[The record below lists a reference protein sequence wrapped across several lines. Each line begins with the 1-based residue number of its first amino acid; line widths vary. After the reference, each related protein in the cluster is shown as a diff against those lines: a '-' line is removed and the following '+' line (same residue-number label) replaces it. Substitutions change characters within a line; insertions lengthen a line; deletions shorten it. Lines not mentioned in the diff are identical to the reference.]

1 MSRAHRSGHGATA
14 RGRRPRPAR
23 TVPGITACGSCAGET
38 SGATDTRPGGQ
49 LERSRR
55 IAETGDARS
64 TVVDCLDACERG
76 DVVVVRP
83 VPAARAAGPAWF
95 EQSAGDELTAASHSW
110 IRAGGPGSAP
120 LPDQSAP
127 RAISTQAEVP
137 PPPDA
142 AAAG

>member
-1 MSRAHRSGHGATA
+1 MTATIPTDE

-23 TVPGITACGSCAGET
+23 TVPGITACGLCAGET
-38 SGATDTRPGGQ
+38 LAATDTRPGGQ
-49 LERSRR
+49 LERLRR
-55 IAETGDARS
+55 IAESGDARL

-95 EQSAGDELTAASHSW
+95 EQLAGDELTAALHSW
-110 IRAGGPGSAP
+110 IRAGGPGLAP
-120 LPDQSAP
+120 LPDQLAP
-127 RAISTQAEVP
+127 RVISTQAEVP
-137 PPPDA
+137 PPPDV

>member
-1 MSRAHRSGHGATA
+1 M
-14 RGRRPRPAR
+14 
-23 TVPGITACGSCAGET
+23 
-38 SGATDTRPGGQ
+38 
-49 LERSRR
+49 
-55 IAETGDARS
+55 
-64 TVVDCLDACERG
+64 DCLDACERG

-95 EQSAGDELTAASHSW
+95 AQLAGDELTAALHSW
-110 IRAGGPGSAP
+110 IRAGGPGLAP
-120 LPDQSAP
+120 LPDQLAP